1 MPPQLPNENTVKERY
16 ECYDA
21 LITVTTVRNVKIKK
35 TNKQQ
40 NNIQKPEK
48 ATLRMK
54 AEANETNTQMDIKI
68 YHNSHSNRTGETNC
82 TNSQAKKMAPVV
94 RCHPTHPPILLPGL
108 CFCAPSPRQPQ

>member
-16 ECYDA
+16 DCYDA

-35 TNKQQ
+35 NKQQ

-54 AEANETNTQMDIKI
+54 AEANENK
-68 YHNSHSNRTGETNC
+68 YANGH
-82 TNSQAKKMAPVV
+82 
-94 RCHPTHPPILLPGL
+94 
-108 CFCAPSPRQPQ
+108 